1 MGSEHSH
8 IKTATAAHRGRL
20 RIVLGIALTILLIEV
35 IGSILTGS
43 VALLADAGHMLTD
56 VSALTLSLVAVA
68 LANRAPTSRRTYG
81 LQRAEILA
89 TLLNSVFLIGVGI
102 FILVESIRRL
112 ASPPAVAAGSML
124 VFALIALV
132 GNAIAVWLL
141 TAGQRNSLNIRG
153 AYLEVLSDMMGAGV
167 VVVAS
172 IIIRLTG
179 FRQTDAIA
187 GLIIGLMI
195 LPRTWTLLRDA
206 LNVLV
211 EATPKNIDLD
221 MVRQHLLEVDGVEDV
236 HDLHAWTIT
245 SGVPVLSA
253 HVIVSDATFT
263 QNIAGPLLDKLGNC
277 ISDHFDVEHST
288 FQLEQIGHQDH
299 EGEMHL

>member
-1 MGSEHSH
+1 MGAKHSH
-8 IKTATAAHRGRL
+8 TQTATAAHRGRL
-20 RIVLGIALTILLIEV
+20 QMVFGIALVILLVEV

-43 VALLADAGHMLTD
+43 IALLADAGHMLTD
-56 VSALTLSLVAVA
+56 VSALALSLIAVAVA
-68 LANRAPTSRRTYG
+68 GRAPTTRQTYG

-89 TLLNSVFLIGVGI
+89 ALLNSVFLMGVGI
-102 FILVESIRRL
+102 FILVESVQRL
-112 ASPPAVAAGSML
+112 TSRPEVAAGSML
-124 VFALIALV
+124 AFGLIALF
-132 GNAIAVWLL
+132 GNTIAVWLL

-153 AYLEVLSDMMGAGV
+153 AYLEVLSDMLGAGV
-167 VVVAS
+167 VVIAS
-172 IIIRLTG
+172 IVIRFTG

-187 GLIIGLMI
+187 GLIIGVMI

-221 MVRQHLLEVDGVEDV
+221 EVRQHLLEVEGVEDV

-253 HVIVSDATFT
+253 HVVVSESTFA
-263 QNIAGPLLDKLGNC
+263 QNIGGPLLDKLGNC
-277 ISDHFDVEHST
+277 ISDHFDIEHST
-288 FQLEQIGHQDH
+288 FQLEQSSHQDH